1 MNIHYQDSKS
11 RTIANVALIAGIYVV
26 VTFLTAPFAY
36 GPLNF
41 RIAEGL
47 NYLALYQKRHIW
59 AVTLGVF
66 IANYFAYGPV
76 DMIVGSLSTLI
87 FLYLGQAIAEWSVG
101 ILQKHLHLTL
111 DPMLIKYGVLAL
123 IFSLSMITIALMIK
137 FLGYDGPFLPLYGG
151 LVLSELIAM
160 ILGGL
165 IIYPLSQRINFK
177 Q

>member
-1 MNIHYQDSKS
+1 MNIHYDESKS
-11 RTIANVALIAGIYVV
+11 RTIANVALIAGVYVV

-47 NYLALYQKRHIW
+47 NFLALYKKRHIW

-66 IANYFAYGPV
+66 IANYFAFGPL
-76 DMIVGSLSTLI
+76 DMVVGSLSTLV
-87 FLYLGQAIAEWSVG
+87 FLYLGRWLADRMVQW
-101 ILQKHLHLTL
+101 LQSHYQLSI
-111 DPMLIKYGVLAL
+111 DPMLIKYGILAI
-123 IFSLSMITIALMIK
+123 IFSLSMITIALMIQ
-137 FLGYDGPFLPLYGG
+137 FLGYDGPFLPLFGG

-160 ILGGL
+160 VLGGM